1 MSFIFSRVLHTAAWS
16 ITLLAA
22 GALILLLLRAH
33 NVYSS
38 KKASTPADSVL
49 LCSKS
54 VKPVPRSREKVA
66 AIIIDDL
73 GRDMVVVERLLDMKI
88 PVTLAVLPYR
98 RYSGEVARQ
107 AFLRGREVLLHLP
120 LQPRDYPAIN
130 PGAGCL
136 LLSMDRFRIQS
147 ELDAQISS
155 LPFCAGVNTHM
166 GSLFT
171 ENGGPMGWVFSVLK
185 ERNLFF
191 VDSLVTPASVAER
204 HARSHGV
211 RFAERTHFLDGK
223 RDEAH
228 IIKQLCRLADFAALH
243 GRGVGIGHPYPETL
257 EALPKA
263 LAAFS
268 EKGVKLVPASEIVH
282 ASDPEKG

>member
-1 MSFIFSRVLHTAAWS
+1 MFFSKVVLVVAWS
-16 ITLLAA
+16 VTLLAA
-22 GALILLLLRAH
+22 AITGLLLLRAH
-33 NVYSS
+33 EVYSS
-38 KKASTPADSVL
+38 KNASVSADSIL
-49 LCSKS
+49 LSSKEAN
-54 VKPVPRSREKVA
+54 PVPGSERKKA

-73 GRDMVVVERLLDMKI
+73 GRDLAVAERLLDMKI

-98 RYSGEVARQ
+98 RYSQEVARQ
-107 AFLRGREVLLHLP
+107 AFLRGKEVLLHLP
-120 LQPRDYPAIN
+120 LQPLDYPFTN

-136 LLSMDRFRIQS
+136 LLSMSRFKIQS

-155 LPFCAGVNTHM
+155 LPFCSGVNNHM

-171 ENGGPMGWVFSVLK
+171 VKKQPMGWVFSVLK

-191 VDSLVTPASVAER
+191 IDSRVTRASVAPQL
-204 HARSHGV
+204 ARSHGV
-211 RFAERTHFLDGK
+211 GFAQRTHFLDGK
-223 RDEAH
+223 RDESH
-228 IIKQLCRLADFAALH
+228 IITQLCRLADFAALN

-268 EKGVKLVPASEIVH
+268 EKGVQLVPASEILT
-282 ASDPEKG
+282 APGQGKG